1 MVAERAGL
9 GAGGWWLVSG
19 FWFLVSGFWFLVSGL
34 QSVPVAR
41 SMTGLALREAVDVA
55 VRWKSEQVSEAR
67 GIRSS
72 GREKQ
77 ECRRNRHF

>member
-1 MVAERAGL
+1 MVAESGWL
-9 GAGGWWLVSG
+9 LVAGGWW
-19 FWFLVSGFWFLVSGL
+19 LVSGFWFLVSGL

-41 SMTGLALREAVDVA
+41 SMTALALREAVDIA
-55 VRWKSEQVSEAR
+55 VHWKSEQFSEAR